1 MKIVVLVPMSFEPLE
16 LVLLHALVLVPGSK
30 VMLVAEV
37 EKETKQLICAV
48 AALLWS
54 REKWKQLERSLQT
67 IQKIVNDDLLFL
79 EIAKD
84 DALTAGL
91 AD

>member
-1 MKIVVLVPMSFEPLE
+1 MTIFFLCCYWLLKIVVLVPMSFEPLE

-48 AALLWS
+48 AALVVK
-54 REKWKQLERSLQT
+54 RK
-67 IQKIVNDDLLFL
+67 V
-79 EIAKD
+79 A
-84 DALTAGL
+84 TAGPAL
-91 AD
+91 CKLSKKL

>member
-1 MKIVVLVPMSFEPLE
+1 MVLVPLSFEPLE

-54 REKWKQLERSLQT
+54 REKWQQLE
-67 IQKIVNDDLLFL
+67 LLF
-79 EIAKD
+79 ANYPKNCK
-84 DALTAGL
+84 
-91 AD
+91 

>member
-1 MKIVVLVPMSFEPLE
+1 MKILVLLVSLSFEPLE

-48 AALLWS
+48 AALVVK
-54 REKWKQLERSLQT
+54 RK
-67 IQKIVNDDLLFL
+67 V
-79 EIAKD
+79 A
-84 DALTAGL
+84 TAGPAL
-91 AD
+91 CNYPKKFK

>member
-1 MKIVVLVPMSFEPLE
+1 MSFEPLE

-67 IQKIVNDDLLFL
+67 IQKIVNDDLLSLLF
-79 EIAKD
+79 
-84 DALTAGL
+84 
-91 AD
+91 

>member
-1 MKIVVLVPMSFEPLE
+1 MSFEPLE

-54 REKWKQLERSLQT
+54 REKWKQLELLFANYP
-67 IQKIVNDDLLFL
+67 KIVNDDLLFL
-79 EIAKD
+79 KIAKD
-84 DALTAGL
+84 DALT
-91 AD
+91 D